1 MNARAALVAFLLAG
15 ALTTAGCGGSRVDP
29 PPEGE
34 DTFGETTAEPDSLVT
49 WARHAREL
57 WATGDSLERVE
68 AGVLARKAFRG
79 AWAQASDDRAAAK
92 DATTAERL
100 PDVEKESGPST
111 SEVIDALTH
120 VGLAADVTVSH
131 GAPVIWQ
138 VLVSDPLG
146 SAFAKT
152 EFWAWPDPRSE
163 GASPIVQSLPP
174 RAPARARYGPDA
186 VGDLAIWARSD
197 GASLASAWARPRSRT
212 GLEVALATRKKGDI
226 EPWTVTSNRVL
237 PINADT
243 VAFEG
248 SAGGNPPTLVVYGA
262 GSRDP
267 IFDDCPSCPH
277 LQRMQR
283 YTFRGDGWTLSEEKI
298 TPTPYAA
305 FVSFMHAL
313 REGLPESALPYA
325 SSPEVI
331 EQAKA
336 MGLELG
342 RGPLRAAPGTLPTDP
357 TQRYRTGGTEAIE
370 VTMTNT
376 GERWVVAD
384 LRPTTI
390 TIE

>member
-1 MNARAALVAFLLAG
+1 MNARRFLLAG
-15 ALTTAGCGGSRVDP
+15 AFAFVLAGCGGSRVDP

-34 DTFGETTAEPDSLVT
+34 DAVGEVAAEPDSLAT
-49 WARHAREL
+49 WAKQAREL
-57 WATGDSLERVE
+57 WAEGDTLRRVE
-68 AGVLARKAFRG
+68 AAALARAAFRG
-79 AWAQASDDRAAAK
+79 AWAQASDERASAK

-111 SEVIDALTH
+111 SQVIDALTQ

-146 SAFAKT
+146 SAHAKT
-152 EFWAWPDPRSE
+152 EFWAWPDPRTE
-163 GASPIVQSLPP
+163 GSSPIVQPLPP

-186 VGDLAIWARSD
+186 VGDLATWTRAD
-197 GASLASAWARPRSRT
+197 GASMASAWSRPRSHG
-212 GLEVALATRKKGDI
+212 GLEVALASRRKGDT
-226 EPWTVTSNRVL
+226 EAWTVTSNRVL
-237 PINADT
+237 PIAADT

-248 SAGGNPPTLVVYGA
+248 AAGGMPPTLVVHGA
-262 GSRDP
+262 GGRDP
-267 IFDDCPSCPH
+267 MFDDCPSCPH

-283 YTFRGDGWTLSEEKI
+283 YTFRGEGWTLSEEKI
-298 TPTPYAA
+298 AATPYAA
-305 FVSFMHAL
+305 FVTFLHAL
-313 REGLPESALPYA
+313 REGLPESALPYV

-336 MGLELG
+336 IGLELG
-342 RGPLRAAPGTLPTDP
+342 RGPLRAAPGTLPTDA
-357 TQRYRTGGTEAIE
+357 TQRYRTGGSEAIE
-370 VTMTNT
+370 VTMAKS

-384 LRPTTI
+384 VRPTTI